1 MFVGVINLCVV
12 VAVAFWTLFWQIQG
26 KTGIDECTF
35 CLVSFLGHLGKAYI
49 EVPLRSFTFN
59 SLIFSHG
66 SWSCSTIMKLT
77 PFRAFVSICKYFTC
91 TIRIYLSYF
100 VEINLIQSI
109 FYIFLY
115 IYICKNTH
123 THIYIYILVL
133 KYLYCVFPPL
143 AWVKFHPFLV
153 SCRIISLINLFASLV
168 DTRFTR
174 GLSHLEL
181 SYIATCWY
189 LLTSCDP

>member
-1 MFVGVINLCVV
+1 MWCCCCCFLNTFLANPGQNRDWWMYVLFSVLPWAFRKGIYWGTSSFFHFQLSHLLSWFMIMFNDYE
-12 VAVAFWTLFWQIQG
+12 
-26 KTGIDECTF
+26 ID
-35 CLVSFLGHLGKAYI
+35 SF
-49 EVPLRSFTFN
+49 P
-59 SLIFSHG
+59 
-66 SWSCSTIMKLT
+66 C
-77 PFRAFVSICKYFTC
+77 ICKYLQVFYLYYTYLFVIFRRNQSY
-91 TIRIYLSYF
+91 TIYF
-100 VEINLIQSI
+100 LHIS
-109 FYIFLY
+109 
-115 IYICKNTH
+115 IYICKNTHTH

>member
-1 MFVGVINLCVV
+1 VFVGVINLCVV

-35 CLVSFLGHLGKAYI
+35 CLVSFLEHLGRAYI

-59 SLIFSHG
+59 SLISHG

-77 PFRAFVSICKYFTC
+77 PFPCICKYLQVFYLYYTYLFVIFRRNKSY
-91 TIRIYLSYF
+91 TIYF
-100 VEINLIQSI
+100 LHI
-109 FYIFLY
+109 FIY
-115 IYICKNTH
+115 IYVKIHTH
-123 THIYIYILVL
+123 TYIYILVL